1 MINGDALLGYVYL
14 LFYLFY
20 QFYLS
25 KTLIVIY
32 LFKLLRLLHD
42 RIDPTVEL
50 LKKKPQ
56 TLKRKRANSASMS
69 SIPPK
74 SAPSWC
80 LTQEALKRFNRSSDD
95 IPIYDYSTDETQNHT
110 DNNVEDEEETSIP
123 NRKNKRKKKSSKKRS
138 KKHK

>member
-1 MINGDALLGYVYL
+1 MINGGVLLQYVYL
-14 LFYLFY
+14 LFY

-56 TLKRKRANSASMS
+56 TLKRKEADNTSTS
-69 SIPPK
+69 SVPPTG
-74 SAPSWC
+74 APSWC
-80 LTQEALKRFNRSSDD
+80 LNHEALKQFNRSSDNVPVFD
-95 IPIYDYSTDETQNHT
+95 YDTDEDNT
-110 DNNVEDEEETSIP
+110 DNNNIDDDDEEAP
-123 NRKNKRKKKSSKKRS
+123 NPDRRKKRKKKSKQKRNS

>member
-1 MINGDALLGYVYL
+1 MINGGVLLQYVYL
-14 LFYLFY
+14 LFY

-56 TLKRKRANSASMS
+56 TLKRKEADNTSTS
-69 SIPPK
+69 SVPPTG
-74 SAPSWC
+74 APSWC
-80 LTQEALKRFNRSSDD
+80 LNHEALKQFNRSSDNVPVFD
-95 IPIYDYSTDETQNHT
+95 YDTDEDNT
-110 DNNVEDEEETSIP
+110 DNNNIDNDEEAP
-123 NRKNKRKKKSSKKRS
+123 NPDRRKKRKKKSKQKRNS

>member
-1 MINGDALLGYVYL
+1 MINGGVLLQYVYL
-14 LFYLFY
+14 LFY

-56 TLKRKRANSASMS
+56 TLKRKEADNTSTS
-69 SIPPK
+69 SVPPTG
-74 SAPSWC
+74 APSWC
-80 LTQEALKRFNRSSDD
+80 LNHEALKQFNRSSDNVPVFD
-95 IPIYDYSTDETQNHT
+95 YDTDENNT
-110 DNNVEDEEETSIP
+110 DNNNIDDDDEEAP
-123 NRKNKRKKKSSKKRS
+123 NPDRRKKRKKKSKQKRNS